1 MPHPLHNQY
10 DHIIWDW
17 NGTLLDD
24 IALCVSV
31 NNELLRAHGL
41 PELTVERYQR
51 IFGFP
56 IRDYY
61 RDLGFDFDA
70 TPFEGLAEHYVT
82 VYEAEAKHAALHDG
96 VTEML
101 GAVKAGGK
109 TQSVLSA
116 ANESHV
122 HDMMDHFALWEFFD
136 HVFGIGDRYA
146 ASKIERGH
154 DLISHS
160 GVPAKRTLLVGDTDH
175 DHEVGEALGA
185 DVLLIAGGHNSFDR
199 LSALHHNTKRSLRE
213 L

>member
-1 MPHPLHNQY
+1 MPHPLHDQY

-24 IALCVSV
+24 VALCVSV
-31 NNELLRAHGL
+31 NNILLNDHGL
-41 PELTVERYQR
+41 PALTVERYQR
-51 IFGFP
+51 IFAFP
-56 IRDYY
+56 VRDYY
-61 RDLGFDFDA
+61 RELGFDFEQ
-70 TPFEGLAEHYVT
+70 TPFEGLAERYVA
-82 VYEAEAKHAALHDG
+82 VYDEEAKSADLHDG
-96 VTEML
+96 VRDML
-101 GAVKAGGK
+101 GAVKEAGK

-122 HDMMDHFALWEFFD
+122 HDMMGHFDLWHFFD
-136 HVFGIGDRYA
+136 HVFGIADRYA
-146 ASKIERGH
+146 ASKVERGH

-160 GVPAKRTLLVGDTDH
+160 GIAADRTLLVGDTDH